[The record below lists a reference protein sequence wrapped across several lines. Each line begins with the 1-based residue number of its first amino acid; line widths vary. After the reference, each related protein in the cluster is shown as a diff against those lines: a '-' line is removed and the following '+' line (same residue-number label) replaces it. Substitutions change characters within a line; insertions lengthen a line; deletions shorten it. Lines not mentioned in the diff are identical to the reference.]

1 MKRFLIICILACVS
15 IISNAQPSLIFTRKI
30 IFDKFED
37 VVFDENIKT
46 LVTIYSD
53 AIFIEE
59 KGNYPVELKVGDIV
73 DIRGDKDNIVRLYNN
88 VYGYQVVRLCYTDNG
103 TFLLTYRVVADKY
116 SKTVTDEIV
125 WVEGSNFRI
134 VYTRE
139 IK

>member
-59 KGNYPVELKVGDIV
+59 KGDYPVKLKVGDIV
-73 DIRGDKDNIVRLYNN
+73 DVKGDKDNIVKLYDNI
-88 VYGYQVVRLCYTDNG
+88 YGYQAVCLCYTDNG
-103 TFLLTYRVVADKY
+103 TFLLTYRIVVDKY
-116 SKTVTDEIV
+116 SRTVTDEMV

>member
-30 IFDKFED
+30 IFDKFDD

-59 KGNYPVELKVGDIV
+59 KGDYPVKLKVGDIV
-73 DIRGDKDNIVRLYNN
+73 DVKGDKDNIVKLYDNI
-88 VYGYQVVRLCYTDNG
+88 YGYQAVCLCYTDNG

-116 SKTVTDEIV
+116 SRTVTDEMV

>member
-1 MKRFLIICILACVS
+1 MKKFLIICILACVS

-30 IFDKFED
+30 IFDKFDD

-59 KGNYPVELKVGDIV
+59 KGDYPVELKVGDIV
-73 DIRGDKDNIVRLYNN
+73 DVKGDKDNIVKLYDNI
-88 VYGYQVVRLCYTDNG
+88 YGYQAICLCYTDNG

-116 SKTVTDEIV
+116 SRTVTDEMV

>member
-30 IFDKFED
+30 IFDKFDD

-46 LVTIYSD
+46 LVTIHSD
-53 AIFIEE
+53 VIFIEE
-59 KGNYPVELKVGDIV
+59 KGDYPIELKVGDIV
-73 DIRGDKDNIVRLYNN
+73 DVRGDKDNIVKLYDNI
-88 VYGYQVVRLCYTDNG
+88 YGYQAVCLCYTNNG

-116 SKTVTDEIV
+116 SRTITDEMV

>member
-30 IFDKFED
+30 IFDKFDD

-53 AIFIEE
+53 VIFIEE
-59 KGNYPVELKVGDIV
+59 KGDYPIELKVGDIV
-73 DIRGDKDNIVRLYNN
+73 DVRGDKDNIVKLYDNI
-88 VYGYQVVRLCYTDNG
+88 YGYQAVCLCYTDNG

-116 SKTVTDEIV
+116 SRTVTDEMV

>member
-59 KGNYPVELKVGDIV
+59 KGNYPVELKIGDIV

-88 VYGYQVVRLCYTDNG
+88 VYGYQVVRLCYTDDG
-103 TFLLTYRVVADKY
+103 TFLLTYRVVVDKY
-116 SKTVTDEIV
+116 SRTVTDEIV

>member
-15 IISNAQPSLIFTRKI
+15 IVSNAQPSLIFTRKI

-73 DIRGDKDNIVRLYNN
+73 DSRGDKDNIVKLYDNI
-88 VYGYQVVRLCYTDNG
+88 YGYQVVCLCYTDDG
-103 TFLLTYRVVADKY
+103 TFLLTYRVVFDKY
-116 SKTVTDEIV
+116 SKTATDEIV
-125 WVEGSNFRI
+125 WVEGSDFRI

>member
-15 IISNAQPSLIFTRKI
+15 IISNAQSSLIFTRKI
-30 IFDKFED
+30 IFDKFDD

-53 AIFIEE
+53 VIFIEE
-59 KGNYPVELKVGDIV
+59 KGDYPIELKVGNIV
-73 DIRGDKDNIVRLYNN
+73 DVRGDKDNIVKLYDNI
-88 VYGYQVVRLCYTDNG
+88 YGYQAVCLCYTDNG

-116 SKTVTDEIV
+116 SRTVTDEMV

>member
-30 IFDKFED
+30 IFDKFDD

-53 AIFIEE
+53 VIFIEE
-59 KGNYPVELKVGDIV
+59 KGDYPIELKVGDIV
-73 DIRGDKDNIVRLYNN
+73 DVRGDKDNIVKLYDNI
-88 VYGYQVVRLCYTDNG
+88 YGYQAVCLCYTNNG

-116 SKTVTDEIV
+116 SRTVTDEMV

>member
-30 IFDKFED
+30 IFDKFDD

-59 KGNYPVELKVGDIV
+59 KGDYPVELKVGDIV
-73 DIRGDKDNIVRLYNN
+73 DVKGDKDNIVKLYDNI
-88 VYGYQVVRLCYTDNG
+88 YGYQAVCLCYTDNG
-103 TFLLTYRVVADKY
+103 TFLLTYRIVVDKY
-116 SKTVTDEIV
+116 SRTVTDEMV

>member
-1 MKRFLIICILACVS
+1 MKRFLIICMLTLMS

>member
-30 IFDKFED
+30 IFDKFEV

-59 KGNYPVELKVGDIV
+59 KGDYPIELKVGDIV
-73 DIRGDKDNIVRLYNN
+73 DVRGDKDNIVKLYDNI
-88 VYGYQVVRLCYTDNG
+88 YGYQAVCLCYTDNG
-103 TFLLTYRVVADKY
+103 TFLLTYRIVVDKY
-116 SKTVTDEIV
+116 SRTVTDEMV

>member
-30 IFDKFED
+30 IFDKFDD

-59 KGNYPVELKVGDIV
+59 KGDYPVELKVGDIV
-73 DIRGDKDNIVRLYNN
+73 DVKGDKNNIVKLYDNI
-88 VYGYQVVRLCYTDNG
+88 YGYQAVCLCYTDNG

-116 SKTVTDEIV
+116 SRTVTDEMV

>member
-30 IFDKFED
+30 IFDKFDD
-37 VVFDENIKT
+37 VVFDKNIKT

-73 DIRGDKDNIVRLYNN
+73 DIRGDKDNIVKLYNN

>member
-30 IFDKFED
+30 IFDKFDD

-59 KGNYPVELKVGDIV
+59 KGDYPVELKVGDIV
-73 DIRGDKDNIVRLYNN
+73 DVKGDKDNIVKLYDNI
-88 VYGYQVVRLCYTDNG
+88 YGYQAVCLCYTDNG
-103 TFLLTYRVVADKY
+103 TFFLTYRVVADKY
-116 SKTVTDEIV
+116 SRTVTDEMV

>member
-15 IISNAQPSLIFTRKI
+15 IMSNAQPSLIFTRKI

-73 DIRGDKDNIVRLYNN
+73 DIRGDKDNIVKLYDNI
-88 VYGYQVVRLCYTDNG
+88 YGYQVVRLCYTDNG

>member
-30 IFDKFED
+30 IFDKFDD

-53 AIFIEE
+53 VIFIEE
-59 KGNYPVELKVGDIV
+59 KGDYPIELKVGDIV
-73 DIRGDKDNIVRLYNN
+73 DVKGDKDNIVKLYDNI
-88 VYGYQVVRLCYTDNG
+88 YGYQAVCLCYTDNG

-116 SKTVTDEIV
+116 SRTVTDEMV
-125 WVEGSNFRI
+125 WVE
-134 VYTRE
+134 
-139 IK
+139 

>member
-30 IFDKFED
+30 IFDKFDD

-59 KGNYPVELKVGDIV
+59 KGDCPVELKVGDIV
-73 DIRGDKDNIVRLYNN
+73 DVRGDKDNIVKLYDNI
-88 VYGYQVVRLCYTDNG
+88 YGYQAVCLCYTNNG
-103 TFLLTYRVVADKY
+103 TFLFTYRIVVDKY
-116 SKTVTDEIV
+116 SRTVTDEMV

>member
-1 MKRFLIICILACVS
+1 MKRFLIICILTCVS

-30 IFDKFED
+30 IFDKFDD

-73 DIRGDKDNIVRLYNN
+73 DVRGDKDNIVKLYDNI
-88 VYGYQVVRLCYTDNG
+88 YGYQVVRLCYTDNG

-125 WVEGSNFRI
+125 WVEGSNLRI

>member
-59 KGNYPVELKVGDIV
+59 KGDYPVKLKVGDIV
-73 DIRGDKDNIVRLYNN
+73 DVKGDKDNIVKLYDNI
-88 VYGYQVVRLCYTDNG
+88 YGYQAVCLCYTDNG

-116 SKTVTDEIV
+116 SRTVTDEMV
-125 WVEGSNFRI
+125 CVEGSNFRI

>member
-30 IFDKFED
+30 IFDKFDD
-37 VVFDENIKT
+37 VVFDKNIKT